1 MSTTHD
7 FEVRQVTAY
16 VFDVFRGDGWENW
29 SRFQRQGNSL
39 KLIGGSAVTQEE
51 FRKLLE
57 IL

>member
-16 VFDVFRGDGWENW
+16 VFDVF
-29 SRFQRQGNSL
+29 RFQRQGNSL